1 MILKRTIELWILLK
15 ETKEN
20 LVCKSVVSSQPKIR
34 SRIWNSIRQ
43 SRVEVKVSDL
53 KVCPTMR
60 LVAAGWLVDGL
71 CRTISAILDIYCS
84 RQRPTLIWM
93 GAIENVTI
101 CKYLWRFPDIFDIVS
116 RRGAAIQWL
125 ICVQIHTPAA
135 ESNYIIQTEH
145 RHLISITTI
154 E

>member
-1 MILKRTIELWILLK
+1 
-15 ETKEN
+15 
-20 LVCKSVVSSQPKIR
+20 
-34 SRIWNSIRQ
+34 
-43 SRVEVKVSDL
+43 
-53 KVCPTMR
+53 MR

-116 RRGAAIQWL
+116 RREVVTQWL
-125 ICVQIHTPAA
+125 ICVQIHTTAA